1 MFVFIVVLSLFVVHV
16 RGVLVVVCFVIC
28 FLLIAWL
35 WVLGFVF
42 CGGLDVHRIWV
53 CVVVRVGCTFCSR
66 RCCGQSFLVLG
77 FVDRLFFCGNCFVAL
92 SLVAWDD
99 GFRVVS
105 LILSFVGLVFLVCL
119 VWLFGVLVDCLSSF
133 WCFVGS

>member
-77 FVDRLFFCGNCFVAL
+77 FVDRLFF
-92 SLVAWDD
+92 
-99 GFRVVS
+99 VVIV
-105 LILSFVGLVFLVCL
+105 LLRYHWLLGMMVF
-119 VWLFGVLVDCLSSF
+119 VWLV
-133 WCFVGS
+133 